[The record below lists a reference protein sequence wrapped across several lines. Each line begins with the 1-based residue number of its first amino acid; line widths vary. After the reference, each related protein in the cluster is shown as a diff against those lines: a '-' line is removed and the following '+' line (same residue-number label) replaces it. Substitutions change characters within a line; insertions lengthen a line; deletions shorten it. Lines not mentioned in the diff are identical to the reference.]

1 MLSLFILLLERSGLI
16 IILAYLLI
24 NISYFKTVLSNRKA
38 LSAKSRLIVV
48 FGIFALISN
57 YTGVEINQDQLIM
70 NQFVTQLS
78 ADSALANTRVLTIG
92 ASGLI
97 GGPLVGTVV
106 GLISAVVR
114 YFQGG
119 GDVHIYIVSSLLIGL
134 FSGYFGGQFIQ
145 TGNYPTAADG
155 IKVGFLME
163 LVQMICIIVL
173 GSSFSESWNLVRF
186 IAVPMLLTNSIGTA
200 VFLSIIDTT
209 LKQEE
214 QTKAVQTHDVLQ
226 LTNQTLPYFR
236 SGLNEQSCEKA
247 ANIIQDW
254 MKVDAVSITNQERIL
269 AHVGAA
275 SDHHIPSTEIIT
287 DLSKQ
292 VLKSGEL
299 REVHS
304 RQEIGCNHP
313 DCPLAAAIVIPLQS
327 KKKTVGTLKMY
338 FTDPSKL
345 TFVERQLAAGLGN
358 IFSQQIELGE
368 IEEQSKLLQDAE
380 IKSLQSQV
388 NPHFFFNSI
397 NTISALIRTD
407 SEKARTLLIQL
418 SNFFRS
424 NLTGARTNMIPLT
437 KELQQVEAFQ
447 TLEEARFPGRY
458 QLTIDYDKELEQIL
472 LPPFLIQVLVENA
485 FRHAFKNRKTENHV
499 WVSVQRKAETI
510 HISVR
515 DNGFGL
521 EPNSINKLGK
531 EIVPSEKGSGSALEN
546 LNKRLIGLFGETAKL
561 DFQSTEQGTT
571 VSCSIQKRE
580 LEENK
585 DAYFDRR

>member
-24 NISYFKTVLSNRKA
+24 NISYFKTALANRKEF
-38 LSAKSRLIVV
+38 SVKINMIMI
-48 FGIFALISN
+48 FGLFALISN

-78 ADSALANTRVLTIG
+78 AESALANTRVLTIG
-92 ASGLI
+92 VSGLI
-97 GGPLVGTVV
+97 GGSLVGTVV

-119 GDVHIYIVSSLLIGL
+119 GNVHIYVVSSLLIGL
-134 FSGYFGGQFIQ
+134 LSGHFGGRFVKM
-145 TGNYPTAADG
+145 GNYPTAVDG
-155 IKVGFLME
+155 IKIGFLME
-163 LVQMICIIVL
+163 LIQMLCILLL
-173 GSSFSESWNLVRF
+173 GDSFAESWNLVRF
-186 IAVPMLLTNSIGTA
+186 IALPMLLTNSIGTA

-214 QTKAVQTHDVLQ
+214 QTRAVQTHDVLQ
-226 LTNQTLPYFR
+226 LANQTLPYFR

-247 ANIIQDW
+247 AKTIKEW

-292 VLKSGEL
+292 VLKSGTLKEA
-299 REVHS
+299 HS

-313 DCPLAAAIVIPLQS
+313 DCLLAAAIVIPLQS

-338 FTDPSKL
+338 FTDPSRL

-397 NTISALIRTD
+397 NTISALIRID

-418 SNFFRS
+418 SIFFRS

-447 TLEEARFPGRY
+447 TLEEARFPRRY
-458 QLTIDYDKELEQIL
+458 ELTIDYDKELEQTL

-485 FRHAFKNRKTENHV
+485 FKHAFKHRKAGNHV
-499 WVSVQRKAETI
+499 WVDVHSEEETI
-510 HISVR
+510 QISVK
-515 DNGFGL
+515 DNGLGIDPIFVD
-521 EPNSINKLGK
+521 KLGK
-531 EIVPSEKGSGSALEN
+531 EVVPSEKGSGSALEN
-546 LNKRLIGLFGETAKL
+546 LNKRLIGIFGESAKL
-561 DFQSTEQGTT
+561 HFHSTAEGTT
-571 VSCSIQKRE
+571 VSCRIQRKE
-580 LEENK
+580 LEEE
-585 DAYFDRR
+585 

>member
-16 IILAYLLI
+16 ILLAYLLI
-24 NISYFKTVLSNRKA
+24 NISYFKTALANRKD
-38 LSAKSRLIVV
+38 LSVKIKLIMV
-48 FGIFALISN
+48 FGVFALISN
-57 YTGVEINQDQLIM
+57 YTGVEINKDQLIM

-92 ASGLI
+92 VSGLI
-97 GGPLVGTVV
+97 GGPLVGTIV

-119 GDVHIYIVSSLLIGL
+119 GNVHIYVISSLLIGL
-134 FSGYFGGQFIQ
+134 FSGHFGGRFVKK
-145 TGNYPTAADG
+145 GNYPSAVDG
-155 IKVGFLME
+155 IKIGFLME
-163 LVQMICIIVL
+163 LVQMLCILLL
-173 GSSFSESWNLVRF
+173 GSSFAESWELVRF
-186 IAVPMLLTNSIGTA
+186 IALPMLLTNSIGTA

-236 SGLNEQSCEKA
+236 SGLNEESCEKA
-247 ANIIQDW
+247 AKTIKEW
-254 MKVDAVSITNQERIL
+254 MKVDAVSITNQDRIL

-292 VLKSGEL
+292 VLSSGKL
-299 REVHS
+299 REAHS
-304 RQEIGCNHP
+304 RQEIGCNRS

-327 KKKTVGTLKMY
+327 KNKTVGTLKLY

-345 TFVERQLAAGLGN
+345 TFVERQLAEGLGN

-368 IEEQSKLLQDAE
+368 MEEQSKLLQDAE

-397 NTISALIRTD
+397 NTISALIRID

-458 QLTIDYDKELEQIL
+458 KLTIDYDKELEQTL

-485 FRHAFKNRKTENHV
+485 FRHAFKHRKTGNHV
-499 WVSVQRKAETI
+499 WVDVHGEEETI
-510 HISVR
+510 QISVS
-515 DNGFGL
+515 DNGVGIDPAL
-521 EPNSINKLGK
+521 VDKLGK
-531 EIVPSEKGSGSALEN
+531 EIIPSEKGSGSALEN
-546 LNKRLIGLFGETAKL
+546 LNKRLIGLFGESAKL
-561 DFQSTEQGTT
+561 QFQSTAQGTT
-571 VSCSIQKRE
+571 VSCRIQRRE
-580 LEENK
+580 LEEGK
-585 DAYFDRR
+585 HAYIDRR